1 MTTAEELVN
10 HLQLEKHPEGG
21 YYRETY
27 RSEETISHPC
37 LPEGFQGH
45 RPFSTAIYYL
55 LHQGDFSAFHRIRSD
70 ECWHFYAGGVLLI
83 HVIEP
88 GGAYRCIRLGAALA
102 AEETF
107 QYVVPAR
114 AWFAAIPA
122 PETSF
127 SLVGCT
133 VAPGFDFLDFEMADR
148 TALLRTYPQHQAVIQ
163 QLTRG

>member
-10 HLQLEKHPEGG
+10 CLQLKRHPEGG
-21 YYRETY
+21 YYKETY
-27 RSEETISHPC
+27 RSEGTISNSC
-37 LPEGFQGH
+37 LPDGFQGD

-70 ECWHFYAGGVLLI
+70 ECWHFYAGGTLLI
-83 HVIEP
+83 HVIEES
-88 GGAYRCIRLGAALA
+88 GVYQCVRLGAAV
-102 AEETF
+102 AEGEAF

-122 PETSF
+122 RDASF

-148 TALLRTYPQHQAVIQ
+148 TALLRMYPQHLAVIQ